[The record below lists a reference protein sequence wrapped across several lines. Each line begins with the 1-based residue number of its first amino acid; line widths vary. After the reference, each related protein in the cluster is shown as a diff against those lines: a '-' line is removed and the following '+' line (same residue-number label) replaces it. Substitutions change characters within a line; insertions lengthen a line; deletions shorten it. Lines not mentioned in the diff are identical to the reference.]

1 MQEHEESQSRITHIM
16 IYSILVGLLFV
27 SASMLLA
34 KSSFAPQSGLL
45 IDILQQLGAGV
56 LAAGAVGLVF
66 EYLTSKSLIW
76 EATSKL
82 AKDFE
87 KASKKQN
94 VLLDNL
100 EARVGRIGEEIVMTS
115 GMLKNAT
122 SVGIQAVYNGRET
135 AWHTDVS
142 QAIQNSQDRIRI
154 VGISLAD
161 LCGYWGGKSLPHEA
175 MEAAMSGNSN
185 VHIQI
190 LFADPEKDG
199 LKTRAKFEHPGMPY
213 DDTRAYKQTI
223 AKISETLEISE
234 KAMKRNKVEV
244 KLYQDTPTCFL
255 IITDNIAF
263 IEQYT
268 YAGRGGSN
276 VVFGVKS
283 NTPLYRMHEDHF
295 EALWKDARQA
305 TDYCN
310 CRTTNLTHERSEH
323 ENSTDP
329 KGRAGD

>member
-1 MQEHEESQSRITHIM
+1 MQGEEGSQSRITHIM
-16 IYSILVGLLFV
+16 IYSILGGLLLV
-27 SASMLLA
+27 SASMILA
-34 KSSFAPQSGLL
+34 KSSFAPQSELL
-45 IDILQQLGAGV
+45 IDILRQLGAGV

-66 EYLTSKSLIW
+66 EFFASKSLIW

-82 AKDFE
+82 TQDFE
-87 KASKKQN
+87 KASMKQN
-94 VLLDNL
+94 GLLDNL

-154 VGISLAD
+154 AGISLAD

-175 MEAAMSGNSN
+175 MEAAMSGNSE

-190 LFADPEKDG
+190 LFADPEKAG

-213 DDTRAYKQTI
+213 EDTRAYKQTI

-255 IITDNIAF
+255 IITDSIAF

-295 EALWKDARQA
+295 EALWKEARQA
-305 TDYCN
+305 ADYCN
-310 CRTTNLTHERSEH
+310 CRNESLASLQSDSLPQDQGEQKEL
-323 ENSTDP
+323 
-329 KGRAGD
+329 